1 MTATRYAVIGGGIL
15 GTAVA
20 RRLLQQQP
28 DAQVTVLEKENEL
41 AAHQTGRNSGVVHA
55 GLYYTPGSLKAR
67 LCRRGVELL
76 KEYCGERELVYDEI
90 GKVLVAR
97 NAVEESRLG
106 DIMDRARA
114 NGVPGVRIIDRAEL
128 REIEPHVEGVSGLH
142 SPHTAIVDYGA
153 VTRAFAEDVVAAG
166 GTVHTGFEVTGLTR
180 RGGETL
186 VTGRHNGTDT
196 WEVFD
201 SVIVCAGLHADRVAK
216 LAGDDDEP
224 KIVPFRGEYYLL
236 KPEKRSLVKG
246 LVYPVPDPRY
256 PFLGVHLTPRTD
268 GEVMVGPNAVLAL
281 AREAYGWGTVS
292 PRDLGDA
299 VGYPGF
305 RAFAKQHWRTGAV
318 EMIGSLSK
326 RRFVN
331 EARKYVPELTIEDV
345 VPGPAGIRA
354 QALDRDGSLVDDFR
368 ITRNGSVLAVRNAPS
383 PAATSSLA
391 IAEHIVSLVLESD
404 SSDRKEIA

>member
-1 MTATRYAVIGGGIL
+1 MTATRYAVIGGGIV

-28 DAQVTVLEKENEL
+28 DAKVTVLEKENEL

-55 GLYYTPGSLKAR
+55 GLYYTPGSLKAK

-76 KEYCGERELVYDEI
+76 KEYCGERGLIYDEC

-106 DIMDRARA
+106 DIMTRARA

-128 REIEPHVEGVSGLH
+128 RELEPHVEGIGGLH

-153 VTRAFAEDVVAAG
+153 VTRAFAEDIVAAG
-166 GTVHTGFEVTGLTR
+166 GTVHTGYEVTGITQ
-180 RGGETL
+180 RGNETL
-186 VTGRHNGTDT
+186 VTGTHNGADT
-196 WEVFD
+196 WEIFD
-201 SVIVCAGLHADRVAK
+201 SVIICAGLHADRVAA
-216 LAGDDDEP
+216 LAGDQEDP

-299 VGYPGF
+299 VGYAGF

-318 EMIGSLSK
+318 EMVGSLSK

-331 EARKYVPELTIEDV
+331 EARKYVPELTIDDV
-345 VPGPAGIRA
+345 VPGPSGIRA

-368 ITRNGSVLAVRNAPS
+368 ITRHGAVLAVRNAPS

-391 IAEHIVSLVLESD
+391 IAEHIVSLVLEQNPD
-404 SSDRKEIA
+404 SEEAA

>member
-1 MTATRYAVIGGGIL
+1 MTATRYAVIGGGIV

-28 DAQVTVLEKENEL
+28 DAKVTVLEKENEL

-55 GLYYTPGSLKAR
+55 GLYYTPGSLKAK

-76 KEYCGERELVYDEI
+76 KEYCGERGLIYDEC

-106 DIMDRARA
+106 DIMARARA

-128 REIEPHVEGVSGLH
+128 RELEPHVEGIGGLH

-153 VTRAFAEDVVAAG
+153 VTRAFAEDIVAAG
-166 GTVHTGFEVTGLTR
+166 GTVHTGFEVTGITS
-180 RGGETL
+180 RGNETL
-186 VTGRHNGTDT
+186 VTGKHNGADT
-196 WEVFD
+196 WEIFD
-201 SVIVCAGLHADRVAK
+201 AVIICAGLHADRVAK
-216 LAGDDDEP
+216 LAGDREDP

-299 VGYPGF
+299 VGYAGF

-318 EMIGSLSK
+318 EMVGSLSK

-331 EARKYVPELTIEDV
+331 EARKYVPELTIDDV
-345 VPGPAGIRA
+345 VPGPSGIRA

-368 ITRNGSVLAVRNAPS
+368 ITRHGAVLAVRNAPS

-391 IAEHIVSLVLESD
+391 IAEHIVSLVLEQNPD
-404 SSDRKEIA
+404 SEEAA